1 MHLIVCI
8 DERYGLSFGGRR
20 LSRDREV
27 ITHMLHMTRGSKLWV
42 HPYSADLFPAD
53 SVLKDADYLEKAD
66 VDDYC
71 FLEKG
76 DIPQTPSSVIL
87 YRWNRTYPATE
98 HFPQQILQTMNRA
111 SQEEFPGHSHEK
123 ITVERYIL

>member
-1 MHLIVCI
+1 MHLIVCV
-8 DERYGLSFGGRR
+8 DDRFGLSFGGRR

-42 HPYSADLFPAD
+42 HPYSADLFPTDA
-53 SVLKDADYLEKAD
+53 VLADADYLEKAD
-66 VDDYC
+66 ADDYC

-76 DIPQTPSSVIL
+76 GIPQNLQSVIL
-87 YRWNRTYPATE
+87 YHWNRTYPATE
-98 HFPQQILQTMNRA
+98 HFPKEILQTMNRV
-111 SQEEFPGHSHEK
+111 SQEEIPGYSHEK